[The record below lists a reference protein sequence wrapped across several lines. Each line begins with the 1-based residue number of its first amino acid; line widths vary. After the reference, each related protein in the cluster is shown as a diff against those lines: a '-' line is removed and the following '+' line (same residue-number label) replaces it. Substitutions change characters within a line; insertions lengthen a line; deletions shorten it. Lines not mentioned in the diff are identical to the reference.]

1 MPKYKVDES
10 IYDIP
15 IDKVEVFLLK
25 YPNAQLIEDTEP
37 VKTTPVVPD
46 AVAGEEIASNTVL
59 PLEDGSS
66 DLLEKNKEL
75 QDYINTLSKD
85 QKKNKKRRRRCI

>member
-15 IDKVEVFLLK
+15 ADKVEVFLLK

-37 VKTTPVVPD
+37 VKTTPVEVD
-46 AVAGEEIASNTVL
+46 ATAGEEIASEKVL
-59 PLEDGSS
+59 PS
-66 DLLEKNKEL
+66 D
-75 QDYINTLSKD
+75 TS
-85 QKKNKKRRRRCI
+85 